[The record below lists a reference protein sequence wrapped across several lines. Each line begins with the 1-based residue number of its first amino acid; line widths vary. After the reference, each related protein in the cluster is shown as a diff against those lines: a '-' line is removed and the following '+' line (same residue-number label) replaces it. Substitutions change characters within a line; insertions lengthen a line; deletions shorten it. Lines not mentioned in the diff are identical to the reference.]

1 MSEKDYG
8 DLMSGRVESLVKH
21 STFDKATGHV
31 TFDTTKVELPEGVST
46 DSIKTHV
53 GFINDLSAQTEVA
66 VAQIARD
73 QYKLNDK
80 LTTLDGTLAFDGFS
94 INSQH
99 HLMTKVGDEQLFG
112 QGITA
117 VDYQHSDEQ
126 AVWLETQRN
135 ASMDQAKKLF
145 G

>member
-1 MSEKDYG
+1 MSDKEYG
-8 DLMSGRVESLVKH
+8 DLMSGRVDALVKN
-21 STFDKATGHV
+21 SVFDKATGHV
-31 TFDTTKVELPEGVST
+31 TFDTSKVELPEGVST

-66 VAQIARD
+66 VAQIARE
-73 QYKLNDK
+73 QHKLNDK
-80 LTTLDGTLAFDGFS
+80 LTTVDGTLDFDGFL

-112 QGITA
+112 QGISA
-117 VDYQHSDEQ
+117 VSYQHSDEQ
-126 AVWLETQRN
+126 ALWLETQRIAN
-135 ASMDQAKKLF
+135 VEQAKKLF